1 VVEGLNERRGKEDMN
16 LNSEM
21 RQNIQR
27 ELDFSSMP
35 TGEARKAGGEENES
49 LEAMHAPRKPS

>member
-1 VVEGLNERRGKEDMN
+1 MN

-49 LEAMHAPRKPS
+49 MEAIHAPRKPS